1 MGYMKKN
8 LTGLFILSLISLFPL
23 SGQEVNPETGKTKSD
38 LLTDKFALFADEDL
52 LNVTMR
58 LDLTSF
64 IRKNLNGSSIDA
76 GFTIHLNETDSIFN
90 NIKVKARGKFRYEN
104 CSFPPM
110 ELSFKKQI
118 HAYSD
123 SDYIKKIKLVTHC
136 VTGEISDSYVLREY
150 LVYKLFNVISDT
162 SFKVRLV
169 KITYIDTQ
177 KKKKT
182 VTQYGFL
189 IEPDELLAE
198 RLKST
203 VVKTKNLT
211 QRHIF
216 PEIMDKVSI
225 FNYMIANWD
234 WNVPNLQNVIIIKP
248 MITADYSLGLLL
260 PYDFDLSGL
269 VNVTYG
275 TVPPEYG
282 LNNARDRIFLGIC
295 RSKDVFNKDLKFF
308 LSKKEE
314 LYKTINDFEYLNQRA
329 KKDITGF
336 LGQFFRQIE
345 DEQNLEYLIDT
356 FMGTCKNL

>member
-1 MGYMKKN
+1 MKKQITWLIF
-8 LTGLFILSLISLFPL
+8 LTLFIIIPL
-23 SGQEVNPETGKTKSD
+23 SGQDDNGEKKNTLSD
-38 LLTDKFALFADEDL
+38 PLNDKFALFASEDL
-52 LNVTMR
+52 LEITMR

-64 IRKNLNGSSIDA
+64 IRKNLNRSFIDA
-76 GFTIHLNETDSIFN
+76 EFTIHLNKTDSIFN
-90 NIKVKARGKFRYEN
+90 KIKVKARGNFRYDN

-123 SDYIKKIKLVTHC
+123 SDYIKKVKLVTHC
-136 VTGEISDSYVLREY
+136 ANGEISNNYVLREY
-150 LVYKLFNVISDT
+150 LVYKLFNVLSDT

-177 KKKKT
+177 QKRKT
-182 VTQYGFL
+182 ITQYGFM

-198 RLKST
+198 RLNCT

-211 QRHIF
+211 QKHIF
-216 PEIMDKVSI
+216 PEMMDKVSI

-234 WNVPNLQNVIIIKP
+234 WNIPYLQNVIIIKP
-248 MITADYSLGLLL
+248 RVTANYSLGLAV

-282 LNNARDRIFLGIC
+282 LTTSRDRIFLGIC
-295 RSKDVFNKDLKFF
+295 RSEDVFRKDLKFF

-314 LYKTINDFEYLNQRA
+314 LYSTINDFQYLNQRA

-336 LGQFFRQIE
+336 LGEFFNQIDDKQE
-345 DEQNLEYLIDT
+345 LDYLIYT
-356 FMGTCKNL
+356 FTGTCKKL